1 MHALSIQLY
10 SIINDSVHRSYS
22 RKYDVMADLAGVWS
36 EALITEGKG
45 SCGGG
50 APCAEPANWYT
61 DLLL

>member
-1 MHALSIQLY
+1 
-10 SIINDSVHRSYS
+10 
-22 RKYDVMADLAGVWS
+22 MADLAGVWS

-45 SCGGG
+45 SCGG